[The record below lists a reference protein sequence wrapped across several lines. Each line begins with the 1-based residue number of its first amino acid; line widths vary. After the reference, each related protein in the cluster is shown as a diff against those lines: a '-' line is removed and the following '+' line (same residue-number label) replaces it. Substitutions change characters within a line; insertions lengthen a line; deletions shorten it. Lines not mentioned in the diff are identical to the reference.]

1 MPSRAPRG
9 GAFRIR
15 KDVVFREL
23 EGEMVLLN
31 LATGIYFGLDSV
43 GTRIWGLIDG
53 HRSAD
58 EIVSAVTAEYD
69 VDAETC
75 TADLARFFQALQ
87 DNELVEL
94 GDGGEPT

>member
-1 MPSRAPRG
+1 MPSRAPRD
-9 GAFRIR
+9 ATFRIR

-43 GTRIWGLIDG
+43 GTRIWELIDG

-58 EIVSAVTAEYD
+58 EIVRTVTAEYE

-75 TADLARFFQALQ
+75 AADLARFFQTLQ

-94 GDGGEPT
+94 DDGR